1 MVSIPA
7 GSFMMGSPASETGR
21 NDDEGPQ
28 RRVTVPAFAAGR
40 YEVTWAEWDRCVA
53 AGSCASL
60 KADGF
65 GGGSR
70 PVTNVSWNE
79 AVAYTKWLSSKTGQT
94 YRLLSEAEWEYAAR
108 AGNSGRW
115 SFGENEGSL
124 VSYAWYSSNSGS
136 ATHAVG
142 TKTANAFGLH
152 DMHGNVWEW
161 VQDCPAGNYSAG
173 QPSNGS
179 AYTSGSC
186 SYSYRV
192 FRGGSWLNDPLY
204 LRSAIRDGYD
214 PTYRDNFL
222 GFRVARTL

>member
-1 MVSIPA
+1 
-7 GSFMMGSPASETGR
+7 
-21 NDDEGPQ
+21 
-28 RRVTVPAFAAGR
+28 
-40 YEVTWAEWDRCVA
+40 VTWAEWDRCVA
-53 AGSCASL
+53 AGGCASL
-60 KADGF
+60 AADGF

-70 PVTNVSWNE
+70 PVTNVPWNE
-79 AVAYTKWLSSKTGQT
+79 AVAYTKWLSNKTGQT

-115 SFGENEGSL
+115 SFGENEVSL
-124 VSYAWYSSNSGS
+124 GSYAWYSSNSGS

-161 VQDCPAGNYSAG
+161 VQDCHAGNYSAG

-186 SYSYRV
+186 SYRV
-192 FRGGSWLNDPLY
+192 IRGGSWNSTPQY
-204 LRSAIRDGYD
+204 LRSANRSSND
-214 PTYRDNFL
+214 PTSRVNYL